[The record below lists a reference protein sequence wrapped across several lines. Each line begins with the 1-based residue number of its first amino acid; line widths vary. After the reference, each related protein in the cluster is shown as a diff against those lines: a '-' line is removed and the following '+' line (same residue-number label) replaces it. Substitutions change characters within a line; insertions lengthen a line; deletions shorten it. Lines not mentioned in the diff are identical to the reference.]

1 MKIAVAFT
9 GPSNSGK
16 TTTIVKIAERL
27 KEAHKVAIIKN
38 DPKDKAVFD
47 TEGKDSSKFFA
58 TGANV
63 VVRSPSR
70 TTMFK
75 NEPSSLDEIIA
86 MLGNFDILL
95 VEGLKTLPI
104 PRIGIFRGSLDPDYF
119 GFVKAIA
126 IDESVDIS
134 KYDIPKELEILDLNN
149 TEKIVEWIFKNA
161 KEIQ

>member
-1 MKIAVAFT
+1 MRVAIAFT

-16 TTTIVKIAERL
+16 TTAIVKIAERL
-27 KEAHKVAIIKN
+27 KSAHKVAIVKN

-63 VVRSPSR
+63 VVRSPPR

-104 PRIGIFRGSLDPDYF
+104 PRIGIFRGELDPEYF

-126 IDESVDIS
+126 VDDTVNLT
-134 KYDIPKELEILDLNN
+134 KYEIPKEVEILDLNN

-161 KEIQ
+161 KEI

>member
-1 MKIAVAFT
+1 MKVAVAFT

-16 TTTIVKIAERL
+16 TTAIVKIAERL
-27 KEAHKVAIIKN
+27 KSAHKVAIVKN

-47 TEGKDSSKFFA
+47 TDGKDSSLFFA

-75 NEPSSLDEIIA
+75 NEPSSLDEIIS

-95 VEGLKTLPI
+95 VEGLKTLPL
-104 PRIGIFRGSLDPDYF
+104 PRIGIFRGQIDVSYF

-126 IDESVDIS
+126 IDDTVNISEYEVPSDI
-134 KYDIPKELEILDLNN
+134 EVLDLNN
-149 TEKIVEWIFKNA
+149 VEKIVEWIFKNA
-161 KEIQ
+161 KEI

>member
-1 MKIAVAFT
+1 MRVAIAFT

-16 TTTIVKIAERL
+16 TTAIVKIAERL
-27 KEAHKVAIIKN
+27 KSAHKVAIVKN

-47 TEGKDSSKFFA
+47 TDGKDSSKFFA

-75 NEPSSLDEIIA
+75 NETSSLDEIMA

-104 PRIGIFRGSLDPDYF
+104 PRIGIFRGELDTDYF

-126 IDESVDIS
+126 IDDTVDLS
-134 KYDIPKELEILDLNN
+134 KYELPPELEVLDLNN

-161 KEIQ
+161 KEV

>member
-1 MKIAVAFT
+1 MKVAVAFT

-16 TTTIVKIAERL
+16 TTAIVKVAERL
-27 KEAHKVAIIKN
+27 RASHKVAIVKN

-47 TEGKDSSKFFA
+47 TEGKDSQKFFA

-75 NEPSSLDEIIA
+75 NEPSSLDEIIS

-95 VEGLKTLPI
+95 VEGLKTLPL
-104 PRIGIFRGSLDPDYF
+104 PRIGIFRGEIDIEYF

-126 IDESVDIS
+126 IDDTIDIS
-134 KYDIPKELEILDLNN
+134 SYQVPSEIAILDLNN
-149 TEKIVEWIFKNA
+149 TEKIIEWIFKNA
-161 KEIQ
+161 KEI

>member
-1 MKIAVAFT
+1 MKVAVAFT

-16 TTTIVKIAERL
+16 TTAIVKIAERL
-27 KEAHKVAIIKN
+27 KSAHKVAIVKN

-47 TEGKDSSKFFA
+47 VEGKDSSKFFA

-75 NEPSSLDEIIA
+75 NECSSLDEIIS

-95 VEGLKTLPI
+95 VEGLKTLPL
-104 PRIGIFRGSLDPDYF
+104 PRIGVFRGEIDPAYF

-126 IDESVDIS
+126 IDDDSIPS
-134 KYDIPKELEILDLNN
+134 KYEIPKDIEILDLNN

-161 KEIQ
+161 KEV

>member
-16 TTTIVKIAERL
+16 TTAIVKIAERL

-63 VVRSPSR
+63 VVRSPTR

-86 MLGNFDILL
+86 MLGNFDVLL

-126 IDESVDIS
+126 VDDSVDIS
-134 KYDIPKELEILDLNN
+134 KYDVPKELEILDLNN
-149 TEKIVEWIFKNA
+149 IEKIVEWIFKNA
-161 KEIQ
+161 KEIR

>member
-1 MKIAVAFT
+1 MRVAIAFT

-16 TTTIVKIAERL
+16 TTAIVKIAERL
-27 KEAHKVAIIKN
+27 KSAHKVAIVKN

-47 TEGKDSSKFFA
+47 TDGKDSSKFFA

-75 NEPSSLDEIIA
+75 NETSSLDEIIA

-104 PRIGIFRGSLDPDYF
+104 PRIGIFRGELDPDYF

-126 IDESVDIS
+126 IDDTVDLS
-134 KYDIPKELEILDLNN
+134 KYELPPEIEVLDLNN

-161 KEIQ
+161 KEV

>member
-47 TEGKDSSKFFA
+47 TEGKDSSRFFA

>member
-16 TTTIVKIAERL
+16 TTAIIKIAERL

-47 TEGKDSSKFFA
+47 TDGKDSQKFFA
-58 TGANV
+58 TGADV

-75 NEPSSLDEIIA
+75 NGSSSLDEIIS

-95 VEGLKTLPI
+95 VEGLKTLPL
-104 PRIGIFRGSLDPDYF
+104 PRIGIFRN
-119 GFVKAIA
+119 
-126 IDESVDIS
+126 
-134 KYDIPKELEILDLNN
+134 EIGN
-149 TEKIVEWIFKNA
+149 VS
-161 KEIQ
+161 

>member
-1 MKIAVAFT
+1 MRVAIAFT

-16 TTTIVKIAERL
+16 TTAIVKIAERL
-27 KEAHKVAIIKN
+27 KSAHKVAIVKN

-47 TEGKDSSKFFA
+47 TDGKDSSKFFA

-75 NEPSSLDEIIA
+75 NETSSLDEIIA

-104 PRIGIFRGSLDPDYF
+104 PRIGIFRGELDPDYF

-126 IDESVDIS
+126 IDDTVDLS
-134 KYDIPKELEILDLNN
+134 KYELPSEIEVLDLNN

-161 KEIQ
+161 KEV

>member
-1 MKIAVAFT
+1 MRVAVAFT

-16 TTTIVKIAERL
+16 TTAIVKIAERL
-27 KEAHKVAIIKN
+27 KSAHKVAIVKN

-47 TEGKDSSKFFA
+47 TDGKDSSKFFA

-86 MLGNFDILL
+86 MLGHFDILL

-104 PRIGIFRGSLDPDYF
+104 PRIGIFRGAIDQSYF

-126 IDESVDIS
+126 IDDTVDIS
-134 KYDIPKELEILDLNN
+134 SYEIPSDIEVLDLNN
-149 TEKIVEWIFKNA
+149 VEKIVEWIFKNA
-161 KEIQ
+161 KEI

>member
-1 MKIAVAFT
+1 MKVAVAFT

-16 TTTIVKIAERL
+16 TTAIVKIAERL
-27 KEAHKVAIIKN
+27 KSAHKVAIVKN

-47 TEGKDSSKFFA
+47 TDGKDSQKFFA
-58 TGANV
+58 TGADV

-75 NEPSSLDEIIA
+75 NGSSSLDEIIS

-95 VEGLKTLPI
+95 VEGLKTLPL
-104 PRIGIFRGSLDPDYF
+104 PRIGIFRNEIDVNYF
-119 GFVKAIA
+119 GFIKAMA
-126 IDESVDIS
+126 IDDTINPLD
-134 KYDIPKELEILDLNN
+134 YNIPDDLEILDLNN

-161 KEIQ
+161 KEI

>member
-1 MKIAVAFT
+1 MRVAIAFT

-16 TTTIVKIAERL
+16 TTAIVKIAERL
-27 KEAHKVAIIKN
+27 KSAHKVAIVKN

-47 TEGKDSSKFFA
+47 KDGKDSSKFFA

-63 VVRSPSR
+63 VVRSPTR

-104 PRIGIFRGSLDPDYF
+104 PRIGIFRGELDPDYF

-126 IDESVDIS
+126 VDDTVDLS
-134 KYDIPKELEILDLNN
+134 KYDIPQDVQILDLNN
-149 TEKIVEWIFKNA
+149 VEKIVEWIFKNA
-161 KEIQ
+161 KEV